1 VRLDDPQTFAATIAN
16 FGGGGDSII
25 LVGQTITADSYANGV
40 LTLLDGTTLVGNL
53 HFAGSYTTSDFQ
65 VASSGGNTVIRAPDV
80 APALQAA
87 MAVASAAPDLTTV
100 GGASP
105 AASTPSA
112 GMVADQVFSAS
123 GFAATYA
130 DLLQHSPVVA
140 PGPVTG

>member
-112 GMVADQVFSAS
+112 GMVAD
-123 GFAATYA
+123 
-130 DLLQHSPVVA
+130 
-140 PGPVTG
+140 